1 MGDWSRSRPAA
12 PELLLGAAR
21 LYCCCCSDGFEFE
34 FEFGFSHAAE
44 AGDENTLSSE
54 DLLLLLALEELVS
67 VGCRCL
73 GNGGEASEVELR
85 RVLRLPPELFES
97 FLVIEDAA
105 AWV

>member
-12 PELLLGAAR
+12 PALLLGAAR

-34 FEFGFSHAAE
+34 FGFSHAAE
-44 AGDENTLSSE
+44 AVDENTLSSE
-54 DLLLLLALEELVS
+54 DRLLLLALEELVS